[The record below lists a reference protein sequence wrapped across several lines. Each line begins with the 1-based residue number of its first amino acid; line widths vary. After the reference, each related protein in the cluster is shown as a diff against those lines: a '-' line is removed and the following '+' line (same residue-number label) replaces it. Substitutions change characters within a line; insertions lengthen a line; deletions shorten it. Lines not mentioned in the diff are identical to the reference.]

1 MEIFEKAIQYATE
14 KHKNQKRKDGSIYI
28 LHPMEVATI
37 AATLTE
43 DEEIL
48 SAALLHDVVE
58 DANTDIEEIK
68 EEFGERIGKIIA
80 LETEPTYP
88 NLSKKE
94 SWLLRKQETL
104 KRLNDSKDI
113 GYKIVF
119 LSDKLSNIRSLFRD
133 IEKNQEDAFLKF
145 NIKDKE
151 IQAWY
156 YYEIL
161 EQLKELKNEDAYKEL
176 EEKIQMI
183 FQKRIRRDE
192 DAKKNYHL

>member
-1 MEIFEKAIQYATE
+1 
-14 KHKNQKRKDGSIYI
+14 
-28 LHPMEVATI
+28 
-37 AATLTE
+37 
-43 DEEIL
+43 
-48 SAALLHDVVE
+48 
-58 DANTDIEEIK
+58 
-68 EEFGERIGKIIA
+68 
-80 LETEPTYP
+80 
-88 NLSKKE
+88 
-94 SWLLRKQETL
+94 
-104 KRLNDSKDI
+104 NDSKDI